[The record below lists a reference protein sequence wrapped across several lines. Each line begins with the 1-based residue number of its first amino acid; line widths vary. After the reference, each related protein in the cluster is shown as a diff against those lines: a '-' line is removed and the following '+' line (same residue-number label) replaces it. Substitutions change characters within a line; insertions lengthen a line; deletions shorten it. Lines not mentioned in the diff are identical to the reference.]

1 MSEHPVGPVALRA
14 ELARLLSPG
23 SDFYKQMREKAE
35 RLARVTGSK
44 DAEDLF
50 QDLCLKLTKV
60 SGKYRPEKGSL
71 AAFLA
76 AVAAKWY
83 PATARTIKRRQ
94 PPASLESLAEAGV
107 FYESVGTSLE
117 MVGLDATLD
126 AMDLEAVLPHIPFHL
141 RGLVLLLG
149 DRSLAEIAEL
159 SGENRSTVWR
169 RLQELKAA
177 VAKILGQDRH

>member
-23 SDFYKQMREKAE
+23 SDFHKQMREKAE

-44 DAEDLF
+44 DAEDLL
-50 QDLCLKLTKV
+50 QDLCLKLVKV
-60 SGKYRPEKGSL
+60 SGEYRPEKGSL

-83 PATARTIKRRQ
+83 AATARTIKRRRRSV
-94 PPASLESLAEAGV
+94 SLDSLAEVGV
-107 FYESVGTSLE
+107 FFECVDTSLDRA
-117 MVGLDATLD
+117 GLDAVLD
-126 AMDLEAVLPHIPFHL
+126 AMDVEAVLPHIPFHL
-141 RGLVLLLG
+141 RDLVLLLG

-159 SGENRSTVWR
+159 SGEHRTTVWR

-177 VAKILGQDRH
+177 VAKILGQNRN